1 MVIKMKNKVSFI
13 VSLGGSVSA
22 LCLFSMFMT
31 GIMPMFVYTFP
42 ALAGALLIIIVIE
55 LGIKWAFLT
64 YSTVGLLSLFIT
76 PDKEAAVM
84 FIMFLGYYPIVK
96 SFFEKT
102 RIRALEWLLKL
113 ACFSVS
119 VILAYQIIIKIF
131 GITDV
136 LSEFGEFGKYGALA
150 FLAAANVVFVIY
162 DIALTRIISAYISWF
177 RPKILR
183 KLK

>member
-1 MVIKMKNKVSFI
+1 MKNKVSFV
-13 VSLGGSVSA
+13 VSLGGIISA
-22 LCLFSMFMT
+22 FCLFSMFLT
-31 GIMPMFVYTFP
+31 GVMPMFVYTLP

-55 LGIKWAFLT
+55 LGVKWAFVT
-64 YSTVGLLSLFIT
+64 YSTVGILSLFIT

-96 SFFEKT
+96 SFFEKS
-102 RIRALEWLLKL
+102 RIRSLEWLLKL
-113 ACFSVS
+113 VCFNAS

-136 LSEFGEFGKYGALA
+136 LNEFGELGQYGTWA
-150 FLAAANVVFVIY
+150 FLAAANVVFIIY
-162 DIALTRIISAYISWF
+162 DIALTKIISAYINWF